1 MRVIWGGIVWVSMLL
16 SFLPSRWSPRKQATP
31 APRYFYFPKQES
43 SLCYIYFFGFFLLL
57 LFILIWFVLIFQF
70 HFTIFFWFSYFH
82 ISYFICPLH
91 SLFISFAFIIR
102 FVCIHYSFRLLIF
115 ISIIRY
121 SCVGVGKCS
130 WWGNQQLPSTWPCS
144 FTKGTTFLKWKPALI
159 FHISDLLSLLF
170 LNHCSYFSFLLF
182 SFQVNEIDNRGST
195 FYLCLYWAQAL
206 SRQSEDSALKDR
218 MASLAEELQVLY
230 HRTSQIVIILTDPN
244 VTNFNM
250 IQM

>member
-70 HFTIFFWFSYFH
+70 HFTIFFLVFLFSYFIFH
-82 ISYFICPLH
+82 LST
-91 SLFISFAFIIR
+91 SFIIH
-102 FVCIHYSFRLLIF
+102 FVCIHYSFRLHSLF
-115 ISIIRY
+115 ISFIDFYFHYSIFMCRCWQMLLMRQSAVTFNMAVLLHERY
-121 SCVGVGKCS
+121 YIPKMETCPHLSH
-130 WWGNQQLPSTWPCS
+130 LRPSVP
-144 FTKGTTFLKWKPALI
+144 FVFEPLFL
-159 FHISDLLSLLF
+159 FLLSPFLISGEWDWQQRVNLL
-170 LNHCSYFSFLLF
+170 SVS
-182 SFQVNEIDNRGST
+182 
-195 FYLCLYWAQAL
+195 WAQAL